1 MRVNMTERPWLSV
14 LIPTY
19 NGEDYLPLALDSIAI
34 QGDDDI
40 ECIAIDDGS
49 TDATMSILSKYRNKL
64 PIRIMQRERQGNW
77 VANTN
82 YGLSFA
88 EGSYLCFLHQDD
100 LWLRDRLRVMK
111 RLILQFPNVGF
122 FLHSTQYLDDK
133 GNHLGY
139 WRCPLPAYPKI
150 TTSNLMVEKLLVQ
163 NFIAIPAP
171 IIKRSL
177 AQQVGG
183 LDKDYWYTADWD
195 FWLKIAGCS
204 DVIYDPRPLS
214 GFRIHSSSQTIL
226 RSSQAKDFREQL
238 EQVAKKHF
246 TLWGA
251 AATGQRK
258 EKVHKVMDFSVEVN
272 IALAS
277 TVHGQ
282 NSNLIRL
289 FVAFLLLGP
298 AGWHRYLQD
307 SRIGERISSRLKARL
322 SSFNK

>member
-1 MRVNMTERPWLSV
+1 MLTQPWLSV

-19 NGEDYLPLALDSIAI
+19 NGEDYIALALNSILLQKDDS
-34 QGDDDI
+34 I
-40 ECIAIDDGS
+40 ECIVVDDGS
-49 TDATMSILSKYRNKL
+49 TDATLSILHEYQERL
-64 PIRIMQRERQGNW
+64 PMKIFQRERLGNW
-77 VANTN
+77 VENTN
-82 YGLSFA
+82 EALSYA
-88 EGSYLCFLHQDD
+88 RGEYVCFLHQDD
-100 LWLRDRLRVMK
+100 LWLQNRVQLMK
-111 RLILQFPNVGF
+111 PLILQFPNIGF
-122 FLHSTQYLDDK
+122 FLHSTQYLDNN

-171 IIKRSL
+171 ILKRSL

-204 DVIYDPRPLS
+204 DAIYDPRPLS
-214 GFRIHSSSQTIL
+214 GFRIHPNSQTIL
-226 RSSQAKDFREQL
+226 RSSQAKDFRKQL

-246 TLWGA
+246 AVWEA
-251 AATGQRK
+251 PAKRK
-258 EKVHKVMDFSVEVN
+258 EKVHKVMDFSMEVN

-282 NSNLIRL
+282 KSNLIRL
-289 FVAFLLLGP
+289 FASFLLLGP
-298 AGWHRYLQD
+298 AGWHRYIRD
-307 SRIGERISSRLKARL
+307 SRICERISSRLKARL
-322 SSFNK
+322 SSFKK